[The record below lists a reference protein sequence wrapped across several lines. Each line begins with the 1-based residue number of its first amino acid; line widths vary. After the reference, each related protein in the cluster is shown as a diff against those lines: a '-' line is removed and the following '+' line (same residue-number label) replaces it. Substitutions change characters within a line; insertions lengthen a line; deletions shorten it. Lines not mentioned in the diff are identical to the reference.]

1 MSFNTAIFYDVENL
15 IKGYGFSQKLIQN
28 LSLKEIY
35 KTISESEKIGKVAVQ
50 RAYANWSD
58 TRLGVLRN
66 ELLELGIEPVQVFGF
81 TLNAPKNVADIQLAI
96 DAIDLAY
103 LRPGITTF
111 VIVSGD
117 GGFSSLAKKLHEYG
131 KMVIGCAYRKT
142 TNRVFRAVCDEFLWI
157 SDPESETD
165 SDRYSDAEP
174 VLSDPRNIRLFKSV
188 PPLTNIKD
196 NQLLVQKVQNIL
208 HMYAQD
214 PEGMSTLRQG
224 MNLWIVQEAV
234 KYYLR
239 GFNTVR
245 FGFAQFTEFMRYA
258 CAGTEFA
265 VYSITNAEPRVG
277 LRSYPIYG
285 ATMLTDLSAQDI
297 HSVPSYRSLLNSSTP
312 MPIFKVT
319 NQTVIFKI
327 AHCLV
332 KKNRDFAFLGEYIQR
347 LSDELPEITSEQ
359 VKSVLLSMVSCGLFI
374 RDPENAVL
382 QDQRLKLR
390 PEWTDASQVVG
401 RLREYMRAKLDNILH
416 EVQDTVFEKTL
427 AE

>member
-35 KTISESEKIGKVAVQ
+35 KTIGDSDQIGKVAVQ

-66 ELLELGIEPVQVFGF
+66 ELLELGIEPIQVFGF

-142 TNRVFRAVCDEFLWI
+142 TNRVFRAVCDEFIWI

-165 SDRYSDAEP
+165 SDRFTDAEP
-174 VLSDPRNIRLFKSV
+174 GLSDPRNVRLFKNV
-188 PPLTNIKD
+188 PPLTNIRD
-196 NQLLVQKVQNIL
+196 NATMVQKVQNIL

-234 KYYLR
+234 KYYIR
-239 GFNTVR
+239 GFNTIR
-245 FGFAQFTEFMRYA
+245 FGFAQFAEFMRYA
-258 CAGTEFA
+258 CATTDFA
-265 VYSITNAEPRVG
+265 VYSIPNAEPRIG

-285 ATMLTDLSAQDI
+285 ATMLSDLVPQDI
-297 HSVPSYRSLLNSSTP
+297 HSVPTYRSLLNSANP
-312 MPIFKVT
+312 MPIFRVT
-319 NQTVIFKI
+319 NQATIYKI
-327 AHCLV
+327 ANWLV
-332 KKNRDFAFLGEYIQR
+332 RKKMESAYLGEYIQR
-347 LSDELPEITSEQ
+347 IGDEIPEVTAEQ
-359 VKSVLLSMVSCGLFI
+359 AKSVLLSMVSCGLFF
-374 RDPENAVL
+374 REPENAAL
-382 QDQRLKLR
+382 QDQRLKFR

-416 EVQDTVFEKTL
+416 EVQDAVFERL
-427 AE
+427 MSE